1 MDKIWLNLS
10 VKISKPSANKICGS
24 LSFKFNKISPNLAS
38 FHTQIL
44 RLKFEEIYTQIWR
57 RFSKFF
63 VSKKYVKFRLNYSK
77 ILRHFFKNKSANLMQ
92 NLNGF
97 YANFIKNLL
106 LKFANFRAK
115 IWLKFMNKISA
126 NLHLNLSPIL
136 NLKSKNLQSNL
147 TKFYSLTQCKF
158 CALGFKKFLQKI
170 NFTPKFRA
178 KI

>member
-10 VKISKPSANKICGS
+10 VKLAKPSANKICGS

-38 FHTQIL
+38 FHAQIL
-44 RLKFEEIYTQIWR
+44 GLKFGEIYTQIWR
-57 RFSKFF
+57 IFSKFF

-77 ILRHFFKNKSANLMQ
+77 ILRRFLENKSANLMQ

-97 YANFIKNLL
+97 YADFIKNLH
-106 LKFANFRAK
+106 LKFANFRTQ
-115 IWLKFMNKISA
+115 IWRKFMNKISA
-126 NLHLNLSPIL
+126 NLHLNLLPIL
-136 NLKSKNLQSNL
+136 NLKSKNLQFNL
-147 TKFYSLTQCKF
+147 TKFYSSTQRKF

>member
-10 VKISKPSANKICGS
+10 AKLAKTSANKICGS
-24 LSFKFNKISPNLAS
+24 LSFKFNKISPNLVS
-38 FHTQIL
+38 FHAQIL
-44 RLKFEEIYTQIWR
+44 GLKFGEIYTQIWR

-63 VSKKYVKFRLNYSK
+63 ASKKYVKFRLNYSK
-77 ILRHFFKNKSANLMQ
+77 NLRRFFENKSANLMQ

-97 YANFIKNLL
+97 
-106 LKFANFRAK
+106 FANFHAK
-115 IWLKFMNKISA
+115 IWRKFINKISA
-126 NLHLNLSPIL
+126 NLHLNLLPIL
-136 NLKSKNLQSNL
+136 NLKSKNLQFNL
-147 TKFYSLTQCKF
+147 TKFYSSTQRKF

>member
-10 VKISKPSANKICGS
+10 VKFSKPSANKICGS

-106 LKFANFRAK
+106 LKFG
-115 IWLKFMNKISA
+115 
-126 NLHLNLSPIL
+126 
-136 NLKSKNLQSNL
+136 SNL
-147 TKFYSLTQCKF
+147 
-158 CALGFKKFLQKI
+158 
-170 NFTPKFRA
+170 
-178 KI
+178 

>member
-10 VKISKPSANKICGS
+10 VKFSKPSANKICGS

-44 RLKFEEIYTQIWR
+44 RLKFEEIYTQIWS

-77 ILRHFFKNKSANLMQ
+77 ILRGFFENKSANLMQ

-97 YANFIKNLL
+97 YANF
-106 LKFANFRAK
+106 RAK
-115 IWLKFMNKISA
+115 IWLKFMNKISV

-136 NLKSKNLQSNL
+136 NLKSRNLQFNL
-147 TKFYSLTQCKF
+147 TKFCV
-158 CALGFKKFLQKI
+158 LGFKNFSHKDKFH
-170 NFTPKFRA
+170 TKFRA

>member
-10 VKISKPSANKICGS
+10 AKLSKPSANKICGS
-24 LSFKFNKISPNLAS
+24 LSFKFNQISPILAS
-38 FHTQIL
+38 FRTQIL
-44 RLKFEEIYTQIWR
+44 RLKFKEIYIQILR
-57 RFSKFF
+57 KFSKFF
-63 VSKKYVKFRLNYSK
+63 LLKKCVNFRLKN
-77 ILRHFFKNKSANLMQ
+77 LRRFFENKSANLMQ

-97 YANFIKNLL
+97 FADFIKNLL

-115 IWLKFMNKISA
+115 IWRKFMNKISV
-126 NLHLNLSPIL
+126 NLPLNLSPIL
-136 NLKSKNLQSNL
+136 NLKSKNLQFNL
-147 TKFYSLTQCKF
+147 TKFYSSTQRKF